1 MTYIVFGN
9 IPSFQGPQATN
20 IQSGLLT
27 TTQPS
32 TPTFKAKGAATV
44 PSHHTF
50 LSTMSL
56 IPREWE
62 TEAEEGCEPH
72 SSELFSFVEKQ
83 KLKERR
89 KVLLLV

>member
-9 IPSFQGPQATN
+9 PKFPGSPGYK
-20 IQSGLLT
+20 LT

-44 PSHHTF
+44 PSHHTL